1 MTKARQERRACMH
14 LQDQGFG
21 VYLPNTPMRD
31 QFGAILGFEPLFP
44 GYCFCATGEQ
54 QSISPI
60 HSTPGVLSVVRFG
73 RQVAY
78 INSLTIDRIKK
89 VELYLTENPLDEPIQ
104 TGVRVKIVGGPLAG
118 LEGLTSNIGQKRIEV
133 LVEMMGQCQRL
144 RCDPSHIVK
153 A

>member
-1 MTKARQERRACMH
+1 MVKARQERRACTH

-44 GYCFCATGEQ
+44 GYCFCAAGDQ

-60 HSTPGVLSVVRFG
+60 RSTPGVLSVVCFG
-73 RQVAY
+73 QKVAY
-78 INSLTIDRIKK
+78 IDTLTIDRIKK
-89 VELYLTENPLDEPIQ
+89 IEAYLIENPLNEPIQ
-104 TGVRVKIVGGPLAG
+104 IGVRVKIVDGPLAG

-133 LVEMMGQCQRL
+133 LVEMMGQCQQL
-144 RCDPSHIVK
+144 RCDPSQIVK